1 MALNTLPAGAFADD
15 AITSAKINL
24 ANTFAFTGTV
34 TGTAYDSKLLHIR
47 DEKTSST
54 QGGTATA
61 GDDQIRDLNT
71 VVTNEITGASLGSNR
86 ITLPAGTYYIE
97 AWAGKYQ
104 TDMNRAFLYNQS
116 DSSVTI
122 LGHSNFSDDNNQG
135 YMISFVKGRFTIAAQ
150 KLFEIRHYG
159 EKAQSNNGLGIS
171 VADSR
176 TNVYTD
182 VQIWKVA

>member
-1 MALNTLPAGAFADD
+1 
-15 AITSAKINL
+15 
-24 ANTFAFTGTV
+24 
-34 TGTAYDSKLLHIR
+34 
-47 DEKTSST
+47 
-54 QGGTATA
+54 
-61 GDDQIRDLNT
+61 
-71 VVTNEITGASLGSNR
+71 
-86 ITLPAGTYYIE
+86 
-97 AWAGKYQ
+97 
-104 TDMNRAFLYNQS
+104 MNRAFLYNQS